1 MELILF
7 MKYGVRK
14 PSVKKSISARTT
26 GKIKRQVKSSVDPL
40 YGKKGMGVINDPNKA
55 AYNAVYDRTTVGVSD
70 LVDDNA
76 QHNDEHISVFSAI
89 GAFFQILWG
98 LLQLVFW
105 GAIVIG
111 LIYFIVKV
119 ILW

>member
-1 MELILF
+1 

-40 YGKKGMGVINDPNKA
+40 YGKKGMGVINDPKKA

-76 QHNDEHISVFSAI
+76 QNDEHISVFGAI

-98 LLQLVFW
+98 LLQIAFW

-111 LIYFIVKV
+111 LIYIIVKV
-119 ILW
+119 IL

>member
-1 MELILF
+1 

-14 PSVKKSISARTT
+14 PSVKKSISTRTT
-26 GKIKRQVKSSVDPL
+26 GKIKRQVKSSVNPL
-40 YGKKGMGVINDPNKA
+40 YGKKGMGVVNDPKKA

-70 LVDDNA
+70 LMDDNA
-76 QHNDEHISVFSAI
+76 ENDEHISVFGAI
-89 GAFFQILWG
+89 GAIFQLFAA

>member
-1 MELILF
+1 M
-7 MKYGVRK
+7 
-14 PSVKKSISARTT
+14 
-26 GKIKRQVKSSVDPL
+26 
-40 YGKKGMGVINDPNKA
+40 N
-55 AYNAVYDRTTVGVSD
+55 
-70 LVDDNA
+70 DNA
-76 QHNDEHISVFSAI
+76 ENDEHISVFGAI
-89 GAFFQILWG
+89 GAIFQLFAA